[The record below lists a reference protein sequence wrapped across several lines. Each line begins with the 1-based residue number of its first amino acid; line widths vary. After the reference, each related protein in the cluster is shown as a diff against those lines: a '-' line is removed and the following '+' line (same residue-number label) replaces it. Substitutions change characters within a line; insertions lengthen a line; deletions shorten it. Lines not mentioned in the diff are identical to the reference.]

1 MLIKFITFVIG
12 LPVIGL
18 SLAITIAF
26 IRYGFRVNIG
36 TSEDP
41 YDQLDADYEEYLKRE
56 EEKRSN
62 YR

>member
-1 MLIKFITFVIG
+1 MIG

-26 IRYGFRVNIG
+26 IRYGFRVNME
-36 TSEDP
+36 TKEDP
-41 YDQLDADYEEYLKRE
+41 YDRLDADYEEYLKRE
-56 EEKRSN
+56 ENRSN